1 MEPLHSVLQKIFEL
15 QLAPLEDALN
25 LLPFGDLGF
34 EGSRFLLQCADL
46 AKALVNS
53 GQCRVA
59 VGRNDA

>member
-15 QLAPLEDALN
+15 QLSPPEKALN

-34 EGSRFLLQCADL
+34 KGGRFLLQCADL
-46 AKALVNS
+46 AKALVNT
-53 GQCRVA
+53 GQCGVT